1 MHLPRPKLFN
11 DRVFRHISDVNNAEV
26 QNLTRSRG
34 AKVIP
39 YTSLVVLQTDI
50 QRVPG
55 CRSVVPVALFPTSCM
70 HVSPFIS
77 CGFYR
82 VIHDFCSLRSRG
94 KSCISGFGEI
104 MCPTKSVSAKLA
116 VPTYSTKVGPSLVPS
131 RMFTRF
137 TMPSFILLVEARW
150 NELEGHSKTVEV
162 THADYQHILW
172 DQQFDWCCLAT

>member
-94 KSCISGFGEI
+94 NLYISVFGEI
-104 MCPTKSVSAKLA
+104 MCPEESVSAKVA
-116 VPTYSTKVGPSLVPS
+116 VTTYSTTVGPALVPS
-131 RMFTRF
+131 RMFVRF
-137 TMPSFILLVEARW
+137 TIPSYTSRAHAYGKLSRL
-150 NELEGHSKTVEV
+150 KTACTIMR
-162 THADYQHILW
+162 THAPE
-172 DQQFDWCCLAT
+172 